1 MLTTVKNRADAKRMA
16 EKLVSEKLAA
26 CVSVVPNVASVYR
39 WRGKIER
46 AREAMLVA
54 KTSDKKLDGLID
66 RIKDLHGYEVP
77 EVLVLRIERGSPEY
91 LKWVEES
98 LE

>member
-46 AREAMLVA
+46 AREAMLVV

-91 LKWVEES
+91 LKWVEEN
-98 LE
+98 LK